1 MIQIVAL
8 LVGALGPM
16 LMSVAGRVLV
26 AVGIGVVTYAGVDV
40 ALTALK
46 TSAFNNFVGLP
57 ATVLTVLYVT
67 KVDLAINIIFSA
79 LLGNIA
85 MRGLSSAIT
94 KFVHKAPV

>member
-1 MIQIVAL
+1 MPAFVAWII
-8 LVGALGPM
+8 GALGPA

-26 AVGIGVVTYAGVDV
+26 ALGIGVVTFAGVDA

-46 TSAFNNFVGLP
+46 TSAFANFSGLP
-57 ATVLTVLYVT
+57 ATVLTVLYLT

-85 MRGLSSAIT
+85 MRGIGSAIT
-94 KFVHKAPV
+94 KFVHKAPA